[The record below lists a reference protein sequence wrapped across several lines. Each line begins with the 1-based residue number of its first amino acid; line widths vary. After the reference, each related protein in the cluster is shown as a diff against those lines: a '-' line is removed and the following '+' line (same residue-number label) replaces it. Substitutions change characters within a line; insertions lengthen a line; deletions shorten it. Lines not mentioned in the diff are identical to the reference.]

1 MERIGDEWVGPVSLS
16 PVSSVSVAFFPLRF
30 CERHI
35 WLFLVSMSYVY
46 HRLTCFWHHDI
57 VIKEKEA
64 NRHNLTQ
71 FGRIAMSK
79 SRDAK
84 KDVKKK
90 PSKTAK
96 EKKKA
101 KREKKNE

>member
-1 MERIGDEWVGPVSLS
+1 LTGSLPACKALPS
-16 PVSSVSVAFFPLRF
+16 GRTPDLWSGSFTSCQSAGGYL
-30 CERHI
+30 
-35 WLFLVSMSYVY
+35 
-46 HRLTCFWHHDI
+46 RLTPFGHHDI
-57 VIKEKEA
+57 VAKETG
-64 NRHNLTQ
+64 RYNLTQ
-71 FGRIAMSK
+71 FGGRAMSK
-79 SRDAK
+79 SRDTK